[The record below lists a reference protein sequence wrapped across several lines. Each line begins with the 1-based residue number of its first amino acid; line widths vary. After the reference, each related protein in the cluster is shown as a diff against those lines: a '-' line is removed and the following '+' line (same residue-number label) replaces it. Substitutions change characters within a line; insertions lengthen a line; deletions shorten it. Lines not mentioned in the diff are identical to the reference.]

1 MSELKRII
9 TMQVTM
15 ISNADA
21 ASDKESVKASISDA
35 VKECL
40 GADDVNVLNVQDF
53 LLDER

>member
-1 MSELKRII
+1 MSKLTRII
-9 TMQVTM
+9 TIQVTM
-15 ISNADA
+15 ISDA
-21 ASDKESVKASISDA
+21 EDVGDKESAKASISDA

>member
-1 MSELKRII
+1 MSELTRII

-15 ISNADA
+15 ISDA
-21 ASDKESVKASISDA
+21 ESAPDKESVKVSVSDA
-35 VKECL
+35 IKKCL